1 MTQGRCTH
9 VLVMA
14 LARAGFA
21 AKTRERCW
29 TRLSRQLALTRLPL
43 EYCFRQLAERA
54 AKDKSLLAH
63 VYADIAARLARG
75 LSVGEAIAPYAGP
88 EEVML
93 IDAGQRSGEK
103 GLAEGFRLAAQCM
116 QKRRT
121 MRTAIV
127 RELVYPASLMAAMCA
142 CLIVIS
148 TVLVP
153 RLAILAN
160 PATWQ
165 GAGAILYKVSLFV
178 SSVRGLAALAGLL
191 TLAVLVWLSLPR
203 LTGKVRYYADFL
215 PPWSVYRLLT
225 GVSWLYATALLLQT
239 RQQLGVI
246 VRRLILARETSPYLR
261 WRLLPVLEADSQGLS
276 LGDALCST
284 KDRWPDRDMA
294 EDIRIYSALPGFS
307 DMLTALAE
315 HLMTDAME
323 RVQRLAKLLGGVAI
337 AGVVVL
343 MLLLVTGLFGIQE
356 QITSSVG
363 RMGNL

>member
-1 MTQGRCTH
+1 MTNGQFT
-9 VLVMA
+9 MM
-14 LARAGFA
+14 LARAQFA
-21 AKTRERCW
+21 ARTRERCW

-43 EYCFRQLAERA
+43 EYCFRQLEERA
-54 AKDKSLLAH
+54 RRDRSLLAR
-63 VYADIAARLARG
+63 VYADIARRLAGG

-93 IDAGQRSGEK
+93 IDAGQRSGER

-116 QKRRT
+116 ARHRA
-121 MRTAIV
+121 MRSAVV
-127 RELVYPASLMAAMCA
+127 RELLYPASLMAAMCA

-165 GAGAILYKVSLFV
+165 GAGAMLYKVSLFV
-178 SSVRGLAALAGLL
+178 SSAAGLVSLLGLLAAGLL
-191 TLAVLVWLSLPR
+191 VVCSLPR
-203 LTGKVRYYADFL
+203 LTGRLRRWADHV

-246 VRRLILARETSPYLR
+246 LRRLILARETSPYLR
-261 WRLLPVLEADSQGLS
+261 WRLLPIVEADSQGLS

-284 KDRWPDRDMA
+284 PDRWPDREMA
-294 EDIRIYSALPGFS
+294 EDIRVYSALPGFS
-307 DMLTALAE
+307 DMLTELAE

-323 RVQRLAKLLGGVAI
+323 RVQRLAKMLGGVAI
-337 AGVVVL
+337 LIVIVL